1 MAAVLLDTDVL
12 SFVAKADK
20 RAALYAN
27 DLAGRQLTVCFQTI
41 AELRL
46 WALLRHW
53 GKARQ
58 TAMEDFLRQMAVVP
72 YDARMAG
79 HWAGVTA
86 HRRRAGRPIEC
97 GDAWIA
103 AAALRHDVPLITNN
117 ASHYMDIPGLK
128 LVSHADETTPR

>member
-1 MAAVLLDTDVL
+1 MSSVLLDTDVL

-20 RAALYAN
+20 RASLYSA
-27 DLAGRQLTVCFQTI
+27 DLAGCQLTICFQTV

-46 WALLRHW
+46 WALLRRW
-53 GKARQ
+53 GRARQ
-58 TAMEDFLRQMAVVP
+58 TAMESLLRQMAVLP

-79 HWAGVTA
+79 HWAEVTA

-117 ASHYMDIPGLK
+117 AAHYAKIPHLK
-128 LVSHADETTPR
+128 IITHAAEKPPP

>member
-1 MAAVLLDTDVL
+1 MSSVLLDTDVL

-20 RAALYAN
+20 RASLYSA

-46 WALLRHW
+46 WALLRRW
-53 GKARQ
+53 GRTRQ
-58 TAMEDFLRQMAVVP
+58 TAMESLLRQMAVVP
-72 YDARMAG
+72 YDAGMAG
-79 HWAGVTA
+79 HWAEVTA

-103 AAALRHDVPLITNN
+103 AAALRHAIPLITHN
-117 ASHYMDIPGLK
+117 ASHYGDIPNLK
-128 LVSHADETTPR
+128 LITHVGQEPPS